1 MNDGIFMI
9 GIGVIMIVMAIGGF
23 LLEAKAYKDKNK

>member
-9 GIGVIMIVMAIGGF
+9 GVGVIMIIMAIGGF
-23 LLEAKAYKDKNK
+23 LLEAKGNKDEN